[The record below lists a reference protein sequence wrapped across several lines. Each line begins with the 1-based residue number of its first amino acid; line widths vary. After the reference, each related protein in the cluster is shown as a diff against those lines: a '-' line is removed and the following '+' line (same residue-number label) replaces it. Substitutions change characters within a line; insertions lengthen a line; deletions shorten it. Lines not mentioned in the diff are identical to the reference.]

1 MRPPVKP
8 ENVGVSYMTEL
19 FLRSW
24 NRAAPALLIDCDSTL
39 LPEVKLPLEMPN
51 MAMVSPYSL
60 YTVSMLPSFTV
71 PKAPLDRPT
80 KELREP
86 KVPLPTSKLVD
97 CSSCQ
102 MPLRPPKPLPRPRS
116 PRKPMY
122 ELPTWTYSRGGVS
135 SMRPFTA
142 PAVPSTPLV
151 AVDATSVETGAP
163 GCVVPLVLDHWY
175 CG

>member
-1 MRPPVKP
+1 MI
-8 ENVGVSYMTEL
+8 EL
-19 FLRSW
+19 LRRSW
-24 NRAAPALLIDCDSTL
+24 KRAAPALLIDCESTL

-71 PKAPLDRPT
+71 PKPPLDRPT

-102 MPLRPPKPLPRPRS
+102 IAFSPRPRPRS
-116 PRKPMY
+116 PRKPM
-122 ELPTWTYSRGGVS
+122 
-135 SMRPFTA
+135 
-142 PAVPSTPLV
+142 
-151 AVDATSVETGAP
+151 
-163 GCVVPLVLDHWY
+163 
-175 CG
+175 